1 MNSTV
6 NTSSNAMAS
15 PAGSLPLSKPSSG
28 ITTTTQAIYAIISTI
43 AILGNTLTILVF
55 FLDRKLLK
63 KSYNVFILFLAIADV
78 LTAINLITNPAFVL
92 GDAFPYPTD
101 PILCNIFCRVIWS
114 RVFIFQ
120 LVVFS
125 VYITVSLTAERW
137 VAVVKPS
144 KYNNAFNLN
153 RVIRYVILAWVW
165 SLALTGSGLIE
176 TVYKPNSSSN
186 QICEFKFIAPGSFLR
201 VSVSIFQITM
211 KMFFPCLL
219 MIALYI
225 HMIARTNNSTVAS
238 AESKAK
244 LRGNMTR
251 MIGVASVIL
260 VICYAPNQIYLVFA
274 MAGKT
279 KLDTT
284 FHHSVA
290 LLTFITTCTNPF
302 IYVLSNRNYRRR
314 YQKILFAKCHRGLG
328 EDTNFVY
335 LGAPVWA
342 RRIQPAKQECVGNTS
357 KANGQ

>member
-6 NTSSNAMAS
+6 NTLSNAMGSVTGS
-15 PAGSLPLSKPSSG
+15 PPLRKSASG
-28 ITTTTQAIYAIISTI
+28 ITTTTQAIYSIISTI

-55 FLDRKLLK
+55 VLDKKLLK

-101 PILCNIFCRVIWS
+101 PILGDIFCRVIWS

-125 VYITVSLTAERW
+125 VYITLLLTAERW

-144 KYNNAFNLN
+144 KYNDAFNRE
-153 RVIRYVILAWVW
+153 RVIRYVILSWVW
-165 SLALTGSGLIE
+165 SLVITGTALFEIA
-176 TVYKPNSSSN
+176 YKPNSSSN
-186 QICEFKFIAPGSFLR
+186 QICEFKFFAKGSFLR

-225 HMIARTNNSTVAS
+225 HMIVRTNNSPVAS

-251 MIGVASVIL
+251 MIGVASIIL
-260 VICYAPNQIYLVFA
+260 IICFAPNQIYLVFA
-274 MAGKT
+274 IAGKT

-302 IYVLSNRNYRRR
+302 IYGLSNQNYRRR
-314 YQKILFAKCHRGLG
+314 YKKILFAMCPKLLG
-328 EDTNFVY
+328 EEANVVNVDV
-335 LGAPVWA
+335 VMRA
-342 RRIQPAKQECVGNTS
+342 RRVQPAIQESPHAAVVME
-357 KANGQ
+357 Q